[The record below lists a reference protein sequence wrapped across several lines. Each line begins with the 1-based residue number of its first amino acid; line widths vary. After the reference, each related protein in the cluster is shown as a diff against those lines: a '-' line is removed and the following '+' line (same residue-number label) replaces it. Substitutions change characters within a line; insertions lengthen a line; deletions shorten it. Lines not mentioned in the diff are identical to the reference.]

1 MGFLSLLGLV
11 QFVNYC
17 SLGYE
22 NMKKKN
28 ENVTLIANFYYSI
41 YIAELEN
48 IIVL

>member
-22 NMKKKN
+22 NMKKN